1 MYGSWTKNVVLWRHF
16 LGFIWD
22 LLDIYMAKATFLS
35 LNSFLAQ
42 YVSPAGDYAACL
54 PCRWLRNMST
64 LQVISRHVYPAG
76 DYTTCLPCRWLHNMS
91 TLQVI
96 RQHVYPA
103 GDYAACLPFRWLRNM
118 STLQVITR
126 HVYPSGDYATCLST
140 LQVVAW
146 QLIGETKINYNLSL
160 EVLDQNIQTSFYLPF
175 VSCSPLPSPIYLVGN
190 AFLYVYLFCLSVF
203 LSVSYKR
210 HKGWTE
216 KCTNVSVSTT
226 IHNKKKEEGG
236 WG

>member
-1 MYGSWTKNVVLWRHF
+1 MIGVF
-16 LGFIWD
+16 
-22 LLDIYMAKATFLS
+22 S
-35 LNSFLAQ
+35 LNIDIRTLIKFWTQ
-42 YVSPAGDYAACL
+42 ICVSRCDTWIIVRTY
-54 PCRWLRNMST
+54 WSDMLRSI
-64 LQVISRHVYPAG
+64 Q
-76 DYTTCLPCRWLHNMS
+76 
-91 TLQVI
+91 
-96 RQHVYPA
+96 
-103 GDYAACLPFRWLRNM
+103 PFRWLRNM

-160 EVLDQNIQTSFYLPF
+160 EVLDQNIQTPFYLPF
-175 VSCSPLPSPIYLVGN
+175 VSCSPLPPPIYLVGN